1 MIVAQISDL
10 HIRVP
15 GKLAYRRVDT
25 SDYLRGAVAH
35 LNTLAPGPELVLA
48 TGDLTD
54 AGDPAEYNFLREL
67 LAPLRVPVYAVPG
80 NHDARDAL
88 RNAFGAA
95 YLPSAGHLSYVI
107 DEYPLRIIALD
118 STAAGE
124 EGGHIDEQR
133 ARWLDERLAEDS
145 RPTMIAMHHPP
156 FTTGLWGM
164 DRLGFSGLERFGAV
178 VERHR
183 HVVRIT
189 GGHMHRA
196 IVANAFGTVAT
207 VAPSVAHQL
216 TLELRAQQPAT
227 FSLEPPGY
235 LLHRYENGTL
245 VTHVATVGDYEGPFP
260 FREPDGSF
268 LR

>member
-25 SDYLRGAVAH
+25 AKYLREAVEH
-35 LNTLAPGPELVLA
+35 LNGLDPIPDLMLV

-54 AGDPAEYNFLREL
+54 AGDPDEYAYLREL
-67 LAPLRVPVYAVPG
+67 FARLRAPFYLVPG

-88 RNAFGAA
+88 RTAFSAS
-95 YLPSAGHLSYVI
+95 YLPHAGHLSYVI
-107 DEYPLRIIALD
+107 DDYPLRIVALD
-118 STAAGE
+118 STALRE
-124 EGGHIDEQR
+124 EGGHIDDER
-133 ARWLDERLAEDS
+133 ARWLDERLSEDT

-164 DRLGFSGLERFGAV
+164 DKLGFFGLERFGAV
-178 VERHR
+178 VARHR

-189 GGHMHRA
+189 SGHMHRS
-196 IVANAFGTVAT
+196 IVANAFGTVVT

-216 TLELRAQQPAT
+216 TLELRPERKTT
-227 FSLEPPGY
+227 FSLEPPGF
-235 LLHRYENGTL
+235 LLHRYDAGTL
-245 VTHVATVGDYEGPFP
+245 VTHVATFGHYEGPFP
-260 FREPDGSF
+260 FRDPSGEF